1 MRPLIS
7 CRELTGSRPKK
18 KKHGDLPVLTRKTE
32 LPVKKYCEP
41 TGGCTPPKC
50 KGSTRHSCLTAGRT
64 KKGSDPTS
72 CNTTPRKLPGGF
84 HTRTQLPRFEVD
96 VLVSVSWVLH
106 KPLTAF
112 CCLCPL
118 LCRVSA
124 WYTAT
129 SKMDYP
135 YDHLFKHQR
144 LLD

>member
-1 MRPLIS
+1 MAYMDPMGMGRRVPAAKKCVLLAILI
-7 CRELTGSRPKK
+7 TW
-18 KKHGDLPVLTRKTE
+18 
-32 LPVKKYCEP
+32 
-41 TGGCTPPKC
+41 
-50 KGSTRHSCLTAGRT
+50 
-64 KKGSDPTS
+64 S
-72 CNTTPRKLPGGF
+72 CNTTPRKLPSGF
-84 HTRTQLPRFEVD
+84 HTRTQLPRLEVD
-96 VLVSVSWVLH
+96 VLVSVSWVLQ